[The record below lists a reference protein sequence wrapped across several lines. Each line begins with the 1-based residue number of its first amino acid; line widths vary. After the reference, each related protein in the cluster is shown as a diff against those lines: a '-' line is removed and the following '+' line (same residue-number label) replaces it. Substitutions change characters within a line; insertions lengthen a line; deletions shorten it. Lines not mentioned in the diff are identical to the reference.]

1 MKEQKFARNADPM
14 KKILNIFDSKRN
26 ILAIGLLGGLVFNT
40 LRIQEN
46 SNYIKKMNTVENGIQ
61 TCFTRV
67 NQTFTAN
74 LLKQTSSAYL
84 SQGFQTLTEECFAE
98 AVSAVEELG
107 YLQASDVQKKLSGLS
122 SNVHW
127 FHEDLL
133 AGTSAGAKALKNES
147 PRNVGKRFSD
157 IETTKNELVET
168 NQILKDKLNDDVNT
182 QKNIFFALA
191 TMLFMVL
198 VTEILSIAKRKLAN
212 SNSEFLANSE
222 LKDNG
227 GVHSVKVGE
236 IIRVALEQNELD
248 SCSKLFT
255 NYYSYNEGLK
265 AFGAKPTV
273 AETLVTPKKSVISEV
288 EEKNLDEIWD
298 NDEIALNADKE
309 AEILEEKTILEESN
323 IEAIST
329 KIIDILA
336 EKLFSHGVQIAVNIS
351 EGLVVKGNAE
361 ELEQSLYNLYNYAI
375 EQSKSVKGEKH
386 LAVNSHKL
394 GDVVVY
400 DLSFSSKGFDLDPL
414 KGKEG
419 LDLLANNE
427 NIDLLISKQIFD
439 DSGVKVQLDNSINQ
453 AGEIESAKV
462 KLIFKAGTMVTK
474 GKLVDLKIGKKSD
487 ILNFFK
493 EKETT
498 L

>member
-1 MKEQKFARNADPM
+1 M
-14 KKILNIFDSKRN
+14 KKLLNIFDSKRN
-26 ILAIGLLGGLVFNT
+26 ILAVALLGGLVFNT
-40 LRIQEN
+40 YKIQEN

-67 NQTFTAN
+67 NQTFTAS
-74 LLKQTSSAYL
+74 LLKQGASNYL

-98 AVSAVEELG
+98 AVSAVDDLG
-107 YLQASDVQKKLSGLS
+107 YLQASDIQKKISGLS

-133 AGTSAGAKALKNES
+133 AVGSSGAKALKNEV

-157 IETTKNELVET
+157 IEVTKNELLEA
-168 NQILKDKLNDDVNT
+168 NQVLKDKLNDEVNT

-191 TMLFMVL
+191 SMLFMVL
-198 VTEILSIAKRKLAN
+198 MAEILSIAKRRLAN
-212 SNSEFLANSE
+212 ANSEFLAQAE

-236 IIRVALEQNELD
+236 IIRVALEQNEMD

-265 AFGAKPTV
+265 AFGAKPAM
-273 AETLVTPKKSVISEV
+273 AEALVTPKKAVISDV
-288 EEKNLDEIWD
+288 EQKNLDEIWE
-298 NDEIALNADKE
+298 NDGIALNADKE
-309 AEILEEKTILEESN
+309 AEVLSAEKVITEESN

-336 EKLFSHGVQIAVNIS
+336 EKLFSHGVQIAVNIP
-351 EGLVVKGNAE
+351 EGLVVKAHAE

-375 EQSKSVKGEKH
+375 EQSKSAKGEKH
-386 LAVNSHKL
+386 LSVNSHKL
-394 GDVVVY
+394 GDVVIY
-400 DLSFSSKGFDLDPL
+400 DLAFSSTGFDLDPL

-419 LDLLANNE
+419 LDIVANGE
-427 NIDLLISKQIFD
+427 NIDLMISQQIFE
-439 DSGVKVQLDNSINQ
+439 DSGVKVQLDNGINQ
-453 AGEIESAKV
+453 AGDIETAKI
-462 KLIFKAGTMVTK
+462 KLVFKAGAMVTK

-493 EKETT
+493 ENDSI